1 MTTKTPILMS
11 LNGGYVDTA
20 GFLAMHGL
28 FTAHVTGNFVTFGA
42 ALAQGTAGA
51 LTKLLALPVFCITVI
66 AAHLASIRLRKS
78 SRPVLGVMLFVKIV
92 FLVLGAV
99 LAISNGPFPI
109 GDTWPLFVTGMS
121 FVAAMAI
128 QNAVHRVHLSSAPP
142 TTLMTGT
149 TTQIMI
155 DLAELI
161 YGGSGESRKVAVA
174 RIRKMTP
181 SVLAFAIGCLLAA
194 GIFVLVDVWCFVVPP
209 GLAILIFLFYHF
221 ERASAEPA
229 QSR

>member
-1 MTTKTPILMS
+1 MTIKTPTLMS

-42 ALAQGTAGA
+42 ALALGTAGA
-51 LTKLLALPVFCITVI
+51 LTKLLALPVFCIVVI
-66 AAHLASIRLRKS
+66 AAHLASLKLQKS
-78 SRPVLGVMLFVKIV
+78 SRPVLGVMLLAKMV

-99 LAISNGPFPI
+99 LAISYGPFPI
-109 GDTWPLFVTGMS
+109 GDTWPLFLTGMS

-149 TTQIMI
+149 TTQIMV

-181 SVLAFAIGCLLAA
+181 SVFAFAIGCLLAA
-194 GIFVLVDVWCFVVPP
+194 GMFVLVGVWCFVVPP
-209 GLAILIFLFYHF
+209 GLAALIFLSHQFDQ
-221 ERASAEPA
+221 ASAEHA
-229 QSR
+229 GSH

>member
-1 MTTKTPILMS
+1 MKTPTLMS

-42 ALAQGTAGA
+42 ALALGTAGA
-51 LTKLLALPVFCITVI
+51 LTKLLALPVFCIVVI
-66 AAHLASIRLRKS
+66 TTHLASIRLQKS
-78 SRPVLGVMLFVKIV
+78 SRPVLGVMLLAKFA

-99 LAISNGPFPI
+99 LAISYGPFPV

-121 FVAAMAI
+121 FVAAMAV

-155 DLAELI
+155 DLGELV
-161 YGGSGESRKVAVA
+161 YGGSGESRKVALSRV
-174 RIRKMTP
+174 RKMTP
-181 SVLAFAIGCLLAA
+181 SVLAFATGCLLAA
-194 GIFVLVDVWCFVVPP
+194 GMFVLVGVWCFVVPP
-209 GLAILIFLFYHF
+209 VLAAMIFLSHHF
-221 ERASAEPA
+221 ERGSVEPP